1 MGKITMQVSTLSNY
15 YISKLNYT
23 IVQML
28 EWVKGGKFETGEV
41 YNLAEQL
48 LNSNRD
54 VAFGKIE
61 EILSKA
67 RKHLDI
73 GDISAEDIF
82 NDSVYQLSILDNLEE
97 KIADIRGMVWLVE
110 CAEEFHIA
118 DEVLSNFSKTKD
130 YSLDA
135 DAPIRQLTPDNVATL
150 VFSEIE
156 RGSIPI
162 ERQELVC
169 QCLSGIITGEI
180 NKSDIELIRSFWH
193 ED

>member
-28 EWVKGGKFETGEV
+28 EWVKGGKFETSEV

-54 VAFGKIE
+54 VAFEKIE

-67 RKHLDI
+67 REHLDI

-135 DAPIRQLTPDNVATL
+135 DAPIRQFTPDTVASL
-150 VFSEIE
+150 VIEEIE
-156 RGSIPI
+156 RGSIPM
-162 ERQELVC
+162 ERHEMVC

-180 NKSDIELIRSFWH
+180 NKNDIELVRSFWR
-193 ED
+193 EG